1 MHVRLHLIIS
11 SLIASSS
18 SRCFFRQCF
27 MIFDNRVKCL
37 FTRLTDG
44 RHETNLECLRVYLQA
59 LNAEF
64 EFILND
70 IRSLPEPA
78 YQHEFL
84 GDNSF
89 VEVLVFVLLDE
100 HLGVCCILP
109 RDASCSKDHTCDD
122 SLEKWRVEH
131 IVDRFWIHII
141 PKRTSNDKCRYRP
154 VECLDQRDHIA
165 SVEFHV
171 VE

>member
-59 LNAEF
+59 LNTKFKLFFDHACA
-64 EFILND
+64 L
-70 IRSLPEPA
+70 LQPA
-78 YQHEFL
+78 DQHELL
-84 GDNSF
+84 GDSPF
-89 VEVLVFVLLDE
+89 LEVFTFVLLDE

-122 SLEKWRVEH
+122 SLE
-131 IVDRFWIHII
+131 
-141 PKRTSNDKCRYRP
+141 
-154 VECLDQRDHIA
+154 QR
-165 SVEFHV
+165 
-171 VE
+171 